1 MYIDKNWY
9 NTEEIQEFIKNVPKM
24 NINEAASVQ
33 TRIRLAR
40 AARRTAKRRNFIR
53 KLRQK
58 KRKQSGELKK
68 RAYSEVRTAFRK
80 KLYKGK
86 WSSLPYSARQRID
99 SAIQKRKPLINR
111 MVKRIMPKVTRGETK
126 RLQKLS
132 QKNKPNRR

>member
-9 NTEEIQEFIKNVPKM
+9 NKEEMSEFMKKM
-24 NINEAASVQ
+24 PLANINEAASVQ

-53 KLRQK
+53 KLKEK
-58 KRKQSGELKK
+58 KRKQSGDLKK
-68 RAYSEVRTAFRK
+68 RAYSEVRNAFRK

-99 SAIQKRKPLINR
+99 GVIQKRKPLINR
-111 MVKRIMPKVTRGETK
+111 MVQRIMPRVTRKETT

-132 QKNKPNRR
+132 KKNKSR